1 MYQLLRLSKEV
12 NDMAGVKG
20 KSGRYK
26 KYPNETLEEEKE
38 RVKARNRIYQ
48 REYYRRKK
56 LEREQMVM
64 EIGQR
69 EFKQEIE
76 GGNE

>member
-26 KYPNETLEEEKE
+26 KYPNETPEEEKE
-38 RVKARNRIYQ
+38 RLKARNRIYQ

-56 LEREQMVM
+56 LEREQMVI

-69 EFKQEIE
+69 EYKHEIE
-76 GGNE
+76 GENE

>member
-20 KSGRYK
+20 KSGRKK
-26 KYPNETLEEEKE
+26 KYPNETPEEEK
-38 RVKARNRIYQ
+38 ARLRRYHRNYQ
-48 REYYRRKK
+48 REYLKK
-56 LEREQMVM
+56 KREKKAQLVIMIAK
-64 EIGQR
+64 E